1 MPTAVKERIL
11 DLIIRDHQ
19 KYFEVV
25 EYFSDPNISIS
36 AKELKSSKFLESE
49 ILNINEDID
58 LPEDIDLLEGW
69 ILRQNLKQ
77 CEYYNDYLARRKS
90 GGSREFFPT
99 ISKAYEF
106 LYKVAPTKKVDG
118 SWLFSLTQYWNDP
131 VFRDL
136 IQIYLEELGLGSEK
150 SNHVKMYDNLLLSHG
165 LNQLSLKLPD
175 AYYHQAAIQLA
186 LAYAPSEFIPEI
198 VGFNLGY
205 EQLPLHLL
213 ITNYELKEVGIDAH
227 YFNVHITIDNFDNGH
242 AQLATNAIKK
252 ISTRYQSKDEFIR
265 KIKIGYLLNN
275 KGISSVQIIKQLSTE
290 KMVLEIFKKKAVVGK
305 YMHSDK
311 CMFNKSTTNQWLSED
326 DKVEEFIFELI
337 RLGWIK
343 LNAPPEQSK
352 FWQMINDEEEKMFG
366 VFNAVEKTFIYDW
379 IIGNYKDSQK
389 NQINTEF
396 VKNFLDMSS
405 FSYIDNYELSE
416 LKKQLSST
424 TNTSYKLDKLVK
436 YLAPHIHHQEIG
448 LWSTQRV
455 VECLFPNL
463 TRFKKRV

>member
-25 EYFSDPNISIS
+25 EYFSDPNIPTS
-36 AKELKSSKFLESE
+36 AKELKSSKFLEGE

-165 LNQLSLKLPD
+165 LNQLSLNLPD

-198 VGFNLGY
+198 AGFNLGY

-213 ITNYELKEVGIDAH
+213 ITNYELKELGIDAH

-343 LNAPPEQSK
+343 LNAPPEESK
-352 FWQMINDEEEKMFG
+352 FWQMINDEEGKMFG

-463 TRFKKRV
+463 TRF